1 MNEINGFHNEYNF
14 AKYLNSKKIE
24 ELNPL
29 FKEFILEL
37 FGDIDNQLVI
47 TSWKNRYPQK
57 ADIFI
62 KINGIIKTVSIKKG
76 SRNSVHVERISDFIH
91 FLIENGID
99 RQVVI
104 NYLKYHYA
112 DGSTNG
118 KGTQRI
124 SVDEY
129 KKRNQKSIDMIN
141 KSFNKPDFLNKAIDR
156 FVLRGNNCIYYIDA
170 IIYGEV
176 NDFLWIMRDDLKKV
190 LMNNRE
196 YSSAVHFGH
205 LTCQPKNRCLNY
217 NPKYEKDRFCV
228 QIKWYTIFDDIMKNM
243 NDKDLKRGF
252 NV

>member
-14 AKYLNSKKIE
+14 VKYLNNKKIE

-29 FKEFILEL
+29 FKEFISDL
-37 FGDIDNQLVI
+37 FGDIDNKLII

-62 KINGIIKTVSIKKG
+62 RINGIIKTVSIKKG

-99 RQVVI
+99 REVVI

-118 KGTQRI
+118 KGTHRI

-129 KKRNQKSIDMIN
+129 KKCNQKSIDMIN
-141 KSFNKPDFLNKAIDR
+141 DSFNKPDFLEKAIDR
-156 FVLRGNNCIYYIDA
+156 FVLRGNNSIYYIDV

-176 NDFLWIMRDDLKKV
+176 NDFLWIMKDDIKKV
-190 LMNNRE
+190 IMDNRE
-196 YSSAVHFGH
+196 YSSAVHFGN

-243 NDKDLKRGF
+243 NDKDLKR
-252 NV
+252 